1 MCPPF
6 GFKLGPQTGPTHDPK
21 TVPKRCQKSL
31 QKSIPEMMP
40 KLSQNG
46 PQKTPFSSRCK
57 LLFFDLVSDLAPR
70 APGDPLLMR
79 SASKRTLRKRKLHV
93 FMCFR
98 ARTLR
103 AHAKTMRFYKFSS
116 IGAGSPSTD
125 RHQKGQ
131 SRVRTEPNKDK
142 AEYGQ
147 SPTGTKPSTDRAQ
160 KRQSRVRTEPE
171 RDKAEYGQSPTRTT
185 PSA

>member
-1 MCPPF
+1 MCSPF
-6 GFKLGPQTGPTHDPK
+6 GLKLGPQTGPQTTQNGPK
-21 TVPKRCQKSL
+21 TMPEINPKIDSKNDAQMVPKRSQKRPV
-31 QKSIPEMMP
+31 IGPRW
-40 KLSQNG
+40 KL
-46 PQKTPFSSRCK
+46 FS
-57 LLFFDLVSDLAPR
+57 DMVSDLAPR

-79 SASKRTLRKRKLHV
+79 SVSKRTLRKRKLHV

-125 RHQKGQ
+125 RDQKGQ

-160 KRQSRVRTEPE
+160 KGQSRVRTEPE